1 MKLFFGSIQIFQYLR
16 MNKAEINSN
25 IWLYVILSQN
35 PELINI
41 LANIF
46 EIEELEKLL
55 ELFESYYDTITN

>member
-1 MKLFFGSIQIFQYLR
+1 